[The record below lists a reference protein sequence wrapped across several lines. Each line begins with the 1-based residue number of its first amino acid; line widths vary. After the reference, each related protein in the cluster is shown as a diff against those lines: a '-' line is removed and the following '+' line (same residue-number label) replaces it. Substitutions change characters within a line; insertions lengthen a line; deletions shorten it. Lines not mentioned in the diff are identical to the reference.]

1 MKFKYL
7 IMIILAIFSVYIIYN
22 RNYNKTINIL
32 SISSVKDNY
41 NPSLS
46 NYLSNSSLKFN
57 LNIDYSTNLEI
68 ENLIGLINNNKYKI
82 QSIINNSDIIILN
95 IGNIDILT
103 EDTKTIINEL
113 KELFILL
120 RKINSKEIIYIS
132 PNNIKNTI
140 YIKELCQKYNI
151 LFINN
156 SSFNNNEQLSKTI
169 YRKIESKYNAKKDW
183 FI

>member
-1 MKFKYL
+1 MKFKYIFMIL
-7 IMIILAIFSVYIIYN
+7 ISILSVYIIYN
-22 RNYNKTINIL
+22 HNYNKVINIL

-41 NPSLS
+41 NPTLS
-46 NYLSNSSLKFN
+46 NYLSNSNLKFN

-68 ENLIGLINNNKYKI
+68 ENLIGLINNNNNKI
-82 QSIINNSDIIILN
+82 QSKINNSDIIILN

-113 KELFILL
+113 KELFVLL

-140 YIKELCQKYNI
+140 YIKELCKKYNI
-151 LFINN
+151 LFINS

-169 YRKIESKYNAKKDW
+169 YRKIESQYNAKKD
-183 FI
+183 

>member
-1 MKFKYL
+1 MKIKYL
-7 IMIILAIFSVYIIYN
+7 IMIMLAVLSVYIIYN
-22 RNYNKTINIL
+22 HNYNKNINIL

-41 NPSLS
+41 NPFLS
-46 NYLSNSSLKFN
+46 NYLTNSNLKFN

-68 ENLIGLINNNKYKI
+68 ENLIGLINNNKNKI

-120 RKINSKEIIYIS
+120 RKINTKEIIYIS

-151 LFINN
+151 LFINS
-156 SSFNNNEQLSKTI
+156 SSFNNIEQLSKTI
-169 YRKIESKYNAKKDW
+169 YRKIESQYNAKKD
-183 FI
+183 

>member
-1 MKFKYL
+1 M
-7 IMIILAIFSVYIIYN
+7 LAILSVYIIYN
-22 RNYNKTINIL
+22 NNYNKTINIL

-46 NYLSNSSLKFN
+46 NYLTNSNLKFN
-57 LNIDYSTNLEI
+57 INIDYSTNLEI
-68 ENLIGLINNNKYKI
+68 ENIIGLINNNKNKI
-82 QSIINNSDIIILN
+82 QSIINNCDIIILN

-151 LFINN
+151 LFINS
-156 SSFNNNEQLSKTI
+156 SSFNNIEQLSKTI
-169 YRKIESKYNAKKDW
+169 YRKIESQYNAKKD
-183 FI
+183 

>member
-1 MKFKYL
+1 MKIKYL
-7 IMIILAIFSVYIIYN
+7 IMIMLAILSVYIIYN
-22 RNYNKTINIL
+22 HNYNKTINIL

-46 NYLSNSSLKFN
+46 NYLNNSNLKFN

-68 ENLIGLINNNKYKI
+68 ENLIGLINNNKNKI

-140 YIKELCQKYNI
+140 YIKELCQKYKI
-151 LFINN
+151 LFINS
-156 SSFNNNEQLSKTI
+156 SSFNNIEQLSKTI
-169 YRKIESKYNAKKDW
+169 YRKIESQYNAKKD
-183 FI
+183 

>member
-1 MKFKYL
+1 MKIKYL
-7 IMIILAIFSVYIIYN
+7 IMIMLAILSVYIIYN
-22 RNYNKTINIL
+22 NNYNKTINIL

-41 NPSLS
+41 NPNLS
-46 NYLSNSSLKFN
+46 NYLTNSSLKFN

-68 ENLIGLINNNKYKI
+68 ENLIGLINNNKNKI

-151 LFINN
+151 LFINS
-156 SSFNNNEQLSKTI
+156 SSFNNNEQLSRTI
-169 YRKIESKYNAKKDW
+169 YRKIESQYNAKKD
-183 FI
+183 

>member
-1 MKFKYL
+1 MKIKYL
-7 IMIILAIFSVYIIYN
+7 IMIMLAILSVYIIYN
-22 RNYNKTINIL
+22 NNYNKTINIL

-46 NYLSNSSLKFN
+46 NYLTNSNLKFN
-57 LNIDYSTNLEI
+57 INIDYSTNLEI
-68 ENLIGLINNNKYKI
+68 ENIIGLINNNKNKI
-82 QSIINNSDIIILN
+82 QSIINNCDIIILN

-151 LFINN
+151 LFINS
-156 SSFNNNEQLSKTI
+156 SSFNNIEQLSKTI
-169 YRKIESKYNAKKDW
+169 YRKIESQYNAKKD
-183 FI
+183 